1 MQITVNGQPQQ
12 LATRATITQL
22 LAELGL
28 DHKRIAIEVNKDV
41 ISRSNHNEFRLS
53 EGDYVEIIQAVVDG

>member
-12 LATRATITQL
+12 LATKATITQL

-53 EGDYVEIIQAVVDG
+53 EGDYVEIIQAVGGG